1 MSKERFAEVVWVVG
15 PAITKKDTN
24 CKQCIGVEERL
35 LITLR

>member
-1 MSKERFAEVVWVVG
+1 MSKESFTEVVQVVG

-24 CKQCIGVEERL
+24 CKQCIEVEERL